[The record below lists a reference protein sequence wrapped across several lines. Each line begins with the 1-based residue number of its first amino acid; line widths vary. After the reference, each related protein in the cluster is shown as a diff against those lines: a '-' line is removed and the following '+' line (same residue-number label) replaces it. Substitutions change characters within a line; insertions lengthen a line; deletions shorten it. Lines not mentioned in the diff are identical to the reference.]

1 MSDWEMFSPAFAM
14 ACLTE
19 AALES
24 PTALRPSAYFLLAS
38 FLASSVVSCWT

>member
-1 MSDWEMFSPAFAM
+1 MLAWEMFSPALAM
-14 ACLTE
+14 AVLTE

-38 FLASSVVSCWT
+38 FLASPVVSCWT